1 MLEEKANRG
10 VATPTS
16 TVVGTASAFLAFI
29 SSGGQSTRVD
39 QNWSKAFGKEIRLSL
54 RRAILAIREA
64 ESKES
69 AKNAQTKKQRFEVF
83 SIISIT
89 ISSRFRD
96 KILSR
101 NLLSFCLPPDRGMPN
116 QRAISASGCD
126 CSCKGPQKN
135 IAVSSAPIRRRF
147 SFIFIVMSNGDIYC
161 VDDKILAQFL
171 SWPARASP

>member
-69 AKNAQTKKQRFEVF
+69 AKNAQTKNNGLKCF
-83 SIISIT
+83 
-89 ISSRFRD
+89 
-96 KILSR
+96 
-101 NLLSFCLPPDRGMPN
+101 LSFLSQSVPGFVIRFFHGIFFPFAYRLIAECQINARSL
-116 QRAISASGCD
+116 RAAAIVPA
-126 CSCKGPQKN
+126 KGPKKT
-135 IAVSSAPIRRRF
+135 SR
-147 SFIFIVMSNGDIYC
+147 
-161 VDDKILAQFL
+161 
-171 SWPARASP
+171 